1 MVLWIRNGELED
13 SYAFLVHL
21 IILVWREL
29 HLILD
34 FHLVAGYMIS
44 PTWISVCFRASLPST
59 AFLRSSIIGWG
70 CFTVKHIPYKCL
82 HMPLYLKKKEKE
94 KNGVPSELIM
104 LGGQWLSCSVSVCYS
119 GLSALHLPCVFCYLC
134 PSLRRPM
141 FR

>member
-44 PTWISVCFRASLPST
+44 LTWISVCFRASLPST

-82 HMPLYLKKKEKE
+82 HMPLYLKKKRKR
-94 KNGVPSELIM
+94 KKRSSIGVDH
-104 LGGQWLSCSVSVCYS
+104 
-119 GLSALHLPCVFCYLC
+119 A
-134 PSLRRPM
+134 RRPVAVLFCFCLLFGIKRIASAM
-141 FR
+141 CFLLSLPVPATAHV